1 MTHIDSNKCFK
12 FISMDALC
20 FSFPFPLLC
29 AACRLCLR
37 DYVHRDLLAGG
48 AAYSA
53 FHKRAPQKSELPLQ
67 QRSIAF
73 TTYSWP
79 IAFPSSKRNE
89 EETKREETK
98 KTTDAAPNLLTA
110 NRSSGVHLQSVLPL
124 LFFSFPADPFRA
136 LQQVLPVVGPIIR
149 LVCGD
154 GSPRS
159 SIP

>member
-1 MTHIDSNKCFK
+1 
-12 FISMDALC
+12 MDALC

-29 AACRLCLR
+29 AAWRLCLR

-79 IAFPSSKRNE
+79 IAFPLVQTQRRRNKE
-89 EETKREETK
+89 GRNQE
-98 KTTDAAPNLLTA
+98 NY
-110 NRSSGVHLQSVLPL
+110 
-124 LFFSFPADPFRA
+124 
-136 LQQVLPVVGPIIR
+136 
-149 LVCGD
+149 
-154 GSPRS
+154 
-159 SIP
+159 

>member
-53 FHKRAPQKSELPLQ
+53 FHKRAPQKSELPFNRDQ
-67 QRSIAF
+67 SPSQ
-73 TTYSWP
+73 P
-79 IAFPSSKRNE
+79 ILGQLHSPSSKRNE

>member
-1 MTHIDSNKCFK
+1 MHCVFLFHFPCCVRPGAYVYVTTSTVIYLLVERHIPPSTSGLLKSQSC
-12 FISMDALC
+12 
-20 FSFPFPLLC
+20 PFN
-29 AACRLCLR
+29 R
-37 DYVHRDLLAGG
+37 DQ
-48 AAYSA
+48 S
-53 FHKRAPQKSELPLQ
+53 PSQ
-67 QRSIAF
+67 
-73 TTYSWP
+73 P
-79 IAFPSSKRNE
+79 ILGQLHSPSSKRNE